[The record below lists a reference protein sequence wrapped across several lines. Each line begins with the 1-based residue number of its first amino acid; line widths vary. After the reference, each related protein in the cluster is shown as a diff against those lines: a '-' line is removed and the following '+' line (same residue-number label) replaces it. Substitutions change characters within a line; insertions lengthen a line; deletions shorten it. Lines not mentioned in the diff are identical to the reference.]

1 MPAGPALLLTLLT
14 NRDSRLFFFSFYRLL
29 APIST
34 NLLGRTLVAR
44 CSRVTV
50 GRQEFNQ
57 RPCLTGQ
64 KPVSRLFSSSVKKKK
79 RSYDKVRRQ
88 RLKEKQK
95 KVGMKKKS
103 CWSAS
108 WAPIGEPSHCLPSV
122 YLFISYQCK

>member
-1 MPAGPALLLTLLT
+1 MPAGPALLLTLLA

-64 KPVSRLFSSSVKKKK
+64 KPVSRLFSSTVKKK

-95 KVGMKKKS
+95 KVGMKKKKLLVS
-103 CWSAS
+103 IMGAHWRAQSLFALC
-108 WAPIGEPSHCLPSV
+108 
-122 YLFISYQCK
+122 LFIHFLPM